1 MGTTPKFSFS
11 VQPPPVTPPS
21 VQPPPVTPP
30 TCAVAVN
37 DTCSDAA
44 QHQYAYQNGVLTI
57 SDGGIVPPPIVIG
70 IGSKVETIG
79 SANVRKAPGGASV
92 GSQPAKAQGVVSAG
106 PQTANGFPWWSVNFA
121 NAPSG
126 WVGADNLELSSGPS
140 LPQS

>member
-1 MGTTPKFSFS
+1 MSTKPFTFA
-11 VQPPPVTPPS
+11 VQPPAVQPATPP
-21 VQPPPVTPP
+21 PILPP
-30 TCAVAVN
+30 TCAVSVN

-70 IGSKVETIG
+70 IGSKVQTVG
-79 SANVRKAPGGASV
+79 SANVRKTPGGATV

-126 WVGADNLELSSGPS
+126 WVGADNLELANPL

>member
-1 MGTTPKFSFS
+1 MMSTKPFVFQ
-11 VQPPPVTPPS
+11 VQPLPVQPGPVT
-21 VQPPPVTPP
+21 PPPVTPP
-30 TCAVAVN
+30 TCAVQVN

-44 QHQYAYQNGVLTI
+44 KHSYAYQNGVLTI
-57 SDGGIVPPPIVIG
+57 SDGVVPPPIVIG

-79 SANVRKAPGGASV
+79 SANVRKTPGGASV